1 MQWVGRAAKLH
12 RTACATK
19 GVAKSSHLGFQNVM
33 DTYSTS
39 TQEKKLKS
47 WAILA
52 SPLSG
57 RVSITRVGVCRCVVV
72 ACARAC
78 SGVCRY
84 IWWIYF
90 PVPNCKAYY
99 GIPASKV
106 NPEGIHKGLSHAPE
120 FRSLRSCMGQNV
132 LKKGWLKAPNV
143 ESKM

>member
-57 RVSITRVGVCRCVVV
+57 RVSITCLGVCRSVVV
-72 ACARAC
+72 ACAGAARSVVLAC
-78 SGVCRY
+78 ADISGGYIFRCQTARPTMAFRHRKSTRKGSIRDCRT
-84 IWWIYF
+84 
-90 PVPNCKAYY
+90 
-99 GIPASKV
+99 
-106 NPEGIHKGLSHAPE
+106 
-120 FRSLRSCMGQNV
+120 LRNSIRCEAAWCRICYKRDG
-132 LKKGWLKAPNV
+132 
-143 ESKM
+143 